1 MAIGIAG
8 VRLRDIS
15 IGVRDNGE
23 TIVSGTYELV
33 STADKVLATQTFN
46 QYGSMTV
53 AWSPDTIRA
62 ADALRAACKKDIETM
77 IGIGGVE

>member
-1 MAIGIAG
+1 MAIGLAG
-8 VRLRDIS
+8 VRTRDINV
-15 IGVRDNGE
+15 GVNDKGA
-23 TIVSGTYELV
+23 TVVSGMYELV